1 MHTSIKKRDI
11 PDKIIT
17 YLILL
22 VLCTL
27 MSLPIISMVGTSLKT
42 SADALSSLSVF
53 PEAGRWYGGNFSAVM
68 TKTSFGVNILNSAV
82 VSVFS
87 AVLCMAVSA
96 LAGYVLS
103 RLRNV
108 VTASFTALLLALQ
121 MLPLIL
127 VLVPTFIIYRNLGL
141 NDTLWGLILNYT
153 ASNLAFSIW
162 MLKGFFDAI
171 PQELEQAAMIDGSSR
186 FKAFL
191 RVILPISAPGLST
204 VAIFTFVRCWNE
216 YMVARVLIQS
226 DRNKTIN
233 LGLQQFVAQYSVDW
247 ALLSAAAVIATIPTI
262 LFLIFAQK
270 YLIQGLTA
278 GAVKG

>member
-11 PDKIIT
+11 ADKIIT

-53 PEAGRWYGGNFSAVM
+53 PEAGHWYMGNFSAVM
-68 TKTSFGVNILNSAV
+68 TKTTFGINILNSAI
-82 VSVFS
+82 VSILS

-103 RLRNV
+103 RLKNA

-226 DRNKTIN
+226 DQNKTIN